1 MRENRS
7 YQREKVR
14 IRPKSKWGRGRVWVR
29 SVWKREQCVSIERY
43 LMKWEK
49 NRAEAT
55 YRKHEAR
62 WIERYWELSSTNS
75 QHIYLL
81 RCYWELST
89 AKRPWW
95 IEQLS
100 RIYWADRKFLDG
112 SRICWEAIE
121 TNSQKFRW
129 IEVTLTSIEKGSSK
143 ISINSLVVE
152 MSKNSFLEKRKTQ
165 IWMQSSMLF
174 NQRSN
179 QHFKLSKTSLNKK
192 NVKHLDPKYTHILN
206 KFNQFYISK
215 TSQNSLVSIH

>member
-1 MRENRS
+1 
-7 YQREKVR
+7 
-14 IRPKSKWGRGRVWVR
+14 
-29 SVWKREQCVSIERY
+29 
-43 LMKWEK
+43 MK
-49 NRAEAT
+49 
-55 YRKHEAR
+55 
-62 WIERYWELSSTNS
+62 LS
-75 QHIYLL
+75 
-81 RCYWELST
+81 RCYRDLST
-89 AKRPWW
+89 AKWPQW
-95 IEQLS
+95 IEMLLS
-100 RIYWADRKFLDG
+100 IYQAVKNFLVG

-143 ISINSLVVE
+143 ISIDSLAVE